1 VRGPAAALEMI
12 EPLGA
17 RLQNYFHFFGVKGAF
32 LMQLGRK
39 RRSAGCVRPR
49 HRARQHLSRS
59 RPHPH
64 ASGPAD
70 ARQQTAR
77 GAK

>member
-1 VRGPAAALEMI
+1 MI

-32 LMQLGRK
+32 LMQLAATTK
-39 RRSAGCVRPR
+39 RGLRSTR

-59 RPHPH
+59 RPHP
-64 ASGPAD
+64 ACIWTG
-70 ARQQTAR
+70 
-77 GAK
+77 